1 MWRLKVAEGGGPYE
15 PYLSSTNNFVGRQ
28 IWEFDP
34 NYGTPEERAEV
45 EKARESFTLN
55 RSRVKPS
62 GDMLKENNFEQTIP
76 PVKVGEEEDV
86 TYEAANITLKR
97 ALRFF
102 SAMQTKDGHWAAE
115 NAGPLFFV
123 PPLVMCLY
131 ITGHL
136 DETFSPEHKK
146 EILRYVYNHQNEDGG
161 WGFHIE
167 GHSIMFCTV
176 LSYICMRILGDGL
189 FGGRNNAVER
199 GRKWIHDHGGVV
211 AIPSWGKT
219 WLSIFGLFDWSGCIP
234 MPPEFWILPSYLPMH
249 PAKMWCYCRMTYMP
263 MSYLYGKRFVGPIT
277 DLVKQL
283 RKELHSQPYDEV
295 NWKKYRH
302 ACAKED
308 LYHQRPLIQ
317 DLMWDSLYI
326 TTEPLLTRWPFN
338 KLREKALAKT
348 WDYISRYITIGCV
361 EKVLCMLC
369 CWVEDPNGD
378 YYKKH
383 LARIPDY
390 IWVAE
395 DGIKMQSFGSQQ
407 WDTGFSVQAILAC
420 NMLEETGEVL
430 RKGHDFIKKSQ
441 VKDNPSGDFKKMFRH
456 ISKGSWTF
464 SDQDHGWQVSDCTA
478 EGFKCCLLL
487 SQLPP
492 EIVGEKHEA
501 ERLYDA
507 VNVILS
513 LQSKTGGLAAW
524 EPVKAGSWLELLNP
538 TETFADIVIEH
549 EYVECTASSIQAFV
563 LFMKLYPG
571 HRKMEI
577 EVFIKN
583 AVHFL
588 EDIQLP
594 DGSWYGNWGVCFT
607 YGTWFALGG
616 LVAAGKTYN
625 NCATIRK
632 GAEFL
637 LSSQRDNGGWGESYL
652 SSPLKKYVPLEENR
666 ANLVHTSWA
675 MMGLIHS
682 GQAERD
688 PRPLHRAAKL
698 LINSQMENGDFPQ
711 EEITGVFMKN
721 CMRGIEA
728 LVFTEFDV
736 YFVMQMINCFSFN
749 LLASNLEID
758 IYKLFAFKHCKGR
771 KVKLALCEEKRK
783 SSTIIHFKS

>member
-1 MWRLKVAEGGGPYE
+1 MWRLKVATGGGPYE
-15 PYLSSTNNFVGRQ
+15 PYLYSTNNFVGRQ

-62 GDMLKENNFEQTIP
+62 GDVLLRLQMLKENNFEQTIP
-76 PVKVGEEEDV
+76 PVKVGEDEDV

-102 SAMQTKDGHWAAE
+102 SALQTKDGHWAAE
-115 NAGPLFFV
+115 IAGPLFFL

-146 EILRYVYNHQNEDGG
+146 EILRYIYNHQNEDGG

-167 GHSIMFCTV
+167 GHSVMFCTAF
-176 LSYICMRILGDGL
+176 SYICMRILGDSP

-283 RKELHSQPYDEV
+283 RTELHSQPYDE
-295 NWKKYRH
+295 
-302 ACAKED
+302 ED

-348 WDYISRYITIGCV
+348 MEHIHYEDEISRYITIGY
-361 EKVLCMLC
+361 
-369 CWVEDPNGD
+369 PNGD

-478 EGFKCCLLL
+478 EGFK
-487 SQLPP
+487 
-492 EIVGEKHEA
+492 
-501 ERLYDA
+501 R
-507 VNVILS
+507 
-513 LQSKTGGLAAW
+513 KTGGLAAW

-538 TETFADIVIEH
+538 TENFADIVIEH
-549 EYVECTASSIQAFV
+549 EYVECTAASIQAFV

-577 EVFIKN
+577 EVFIKK
-583 AVHFL
+583 AVRFL

-625 NCATIRK
+625 NCAAIRK
-632 GAEFL
+632 GVEFL
-637 LSSQRDNGGWGESYL
+637 LLSQLDNGGWGESYL
-652 SSPLKKYVPLEENR
+652 CSPLKKYVPLEENR

-688 PRPLHRAAKL
+688 PRPLHHAAKL

-711 EEITGVFMKN
+711 EELTGVFLKN
-721 CMRGIEA
+721 CMLHYAAYRNIFPLWA
-728 LVFTEFDV
+728 LTE
-736 YFVMQMINCFSFN
+736 YRNKAK
-749 LLASNLEID
+749 LPSNKEN
-758 IYKLFAFKHCKGR
+758 
-771 KVKLALCEEKRK
+771 
-783 SSTIIHFKS
+783 

>member
-1 MWRLKVAEGGGPYE
+1 MWRLKVATGGGPYE
-15 PYLSSTNNFVGRQ
+15 PYLYSTNNFVGRQ

-62 GDMLKENNFEQTIP
+62 GDVLLRLQMLKENNFEQTIP
-76 PVKVGEEEDV
+76 PVKVGEDEDV

-102 SAMQTKDGHWAAE
+102 SALQTKDGHWAAE
-115 NAGPLFFV
+115 IAGPLFFL

-146 EILRYVYNHQNEDGG
+146 EILRYIYNHQNEDGG

-167 GHSIMFCTV
+167 GHSVMFCTAF
-176 LSYICMRILGDGL
+176 SYICMRILGDSP

-283 RKELHSQPYDEV
+283 RTELHSQPYDEV

-302 ACAKED
+302 AWAKED

-348 WDYISRYITIGCV
+348 MEHIHYEDEISRYITIGCV

-492 EIVGEKHEA
+492 EIVGEKHGA

-513 LQSKTGGLAAW
+513 LQRKTGGLAAW

-538 TETFADIVIEH
+538 TENFADIVIEH
-549 EYVECTASSIQAFV
+549 EYVECTAASIQAFV

-577 EVFIKN
+577 EVFIKK
-583 AVHFL
+583 AVRFL

-625 NCATIRK
+625 NCAAIRK
-632 GAEFL
+632 GVEFL
-637 LSSQRDNGGWGESYL
+637 LLSQLDNGGWGESYL
-652 SSPLKKYVPLEENR
+652 SKICTTRRESSQFGD
-666 ANLVHTSWA
+666 TSWA

-688 PRPLHRAAKL
+688 PRPLHHAAKL

-711 EEITGVFMKN
+711 EELTGVFLKN
-721 CMRGIEA
+721 CMLHYAAYRNIFPLWA
-728 LVFTEFDV
+728 LTE
-736 YFVMQMINCFSFN
+736 YRNKAK
-749 LLASNLEID
+749 LPSNKEN
-758 IYKLFAFKHCKGR
+758 
-771 KVKLALCEEKRK
+771 
-783 SSTIIHFKS
+783 

>member
-1 MWRLKVAEGGGPYE
+1 MWRLKVATGGGPYE
-15 PYLSSTNNFVGRQ
+15 PYLYSTNNFVGRQ

-62 GDMLKENNFEQTIP
+62 GDVLLCLQMLKENNFEQTIP
-76 PVKVGEEEDV
+76 PVKVGEDEDV

-102 SAMQTKDGHWAAE
+102 SALQTKDGHWAAE
-115 NAGPLFFV
+115 IAGPLFFL

-146 EILRYVYNHQNEDGG
+146 EILRYIYNHQNEDGG

-167 GHSIMFCTV
+167 GHSVMFCTAF
-176 LSYICMRILGDGL
+176 SYICMRILGDSP

-283 RKELHSQPYDEV
+283 RTELHSQPYDEV

-302 ACAKED
+302 AWAKED

-348 WDYISRYITIGCV
+348 MEHIHYEDEISRYITIGCV

-407 WDTGFSVQAILAC
+407 WDTGFSVQAIFAC

-492 EIVGEKHEA
+492 EIVGEKHGA

-513 LQSKTGGLAAW
+513 LQRKTGGLAAW

-538 TETFADIVIEH
+538 TENFADIVIEH
-549 EYVECTASSIQAFV
+549 EYVECTAASIQAFV

-577 EVFIKN
+577 EVFIKK
-583 AVHFL
+583 AVRFL

-625 NCATIRK
+625 NCAAIRK
-632 GAEFL
+632 GVEFL
-637 LSSQRDNGGWGESYL
+637 LLSQLDNGGWGESYL
-652 SSPLKKYVPLEENR
+652 CSPLKKYVPLEENR

-688 PRPLHRAAKL
+688 PRPLHHAAKL

-711 EEITGVFMKN
+711 EELTGVFLKN
-721 CMRGIEA
+721 CMLHYAAYRNIFPLWA
-728 LVFTEFDV
+728 LTE
-736 YFVMQMINCFSFN
+736 YRNKAK
-749 LLASNLEID
+749 LPSNKEN
-758 IYKLFAFKHCKGR
+758 
-771 KVKLALCEEKRK
+771 
-783 SSTIIHFKS
+783 